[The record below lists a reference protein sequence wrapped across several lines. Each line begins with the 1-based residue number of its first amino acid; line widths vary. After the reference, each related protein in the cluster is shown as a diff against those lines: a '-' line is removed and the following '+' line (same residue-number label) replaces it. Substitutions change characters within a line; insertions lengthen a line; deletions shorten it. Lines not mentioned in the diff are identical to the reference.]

1 MVSQTLLR
9 ASVASRTQSWGR
21 VHYLRLGKGLCL
33 LSWVGIA
40 CRPSADVARRECFNA
55 LRKSTKTCG
64 RENLWLAP
72 VPAICAL
79 VRSVLTTH
87 GMGDIDPCALPRYF
101 NAQ

>member
-21 VHYLRLGKGLCL
+21 VHYLRPGKGLCL

-64 RENLWLAP
+64 R
-72 VPAICAL
+72 VKIY
-79 VRSVLTTH
+79 
-87 GMGDIDPCALPRYF
+87 GLPLCRL
-101 NAQ
+101 